1 MDMAIFE
8 ARDER
13 ELLDYIHAHGM
24 AVIVWNHTDNLDCS
38 GCKNHEEHHG
48 TETKENCVLHMSRQ
62 SAEIREEITEELV
75 QMGFR
80 QGQVGFNNIV
90 EAMTLIALMPSGH
103 PIRVTSEI
111 YPEVADR
118 QGTTVHNVERTIR
131 NAIES
136 VWRRSNLRTLM
147 EMYPFPCDNMNGRPT
162 NAEFLINMA
171 GQFRRS

>member
-1 MDMAIFE
+1 MDMAVFE

-13 ELLDYIHAHGM
+13 QLLDYIHEHGM
-24 AVIVWNHTDNLDCS
+24 ALIVWNQSSRDMFALD
-38 GCKNHEEHHG
+38 GDRHERSSR
-48 TETKENCVLHMSRQ
+48 ETCVIHMGDDES
-62 SAEIREEITEELV
+62 EIRTEISDELV

-90 EAMTLIALMPSGH
+90 EAMTMIAMMPSGQ

-111 YPEVADR
+111 YPAVADR
-118 QGTTVHNVERTIR
+118 QESSVRNVERTIR
-131 NAIES
+131 NSIES

-147 EMYPFPCDNMNGRPT
+147 ELYPFPCDNMNGRPT

-171 GQFRRS
+171 GKFRRA